1 MKLTYRHTRNACFT
15 GYVTQ
20 AIVNNLCPLLF
31 LTFQQQFS
39 ITLSQISLIITL
51 NFIIQ
56 MVVDLLSARWIDGIG
71 YRKAIVFAHAS
82 AAAGLAG
89 LCFFPLILPP
99 YTGLLI
105 ATFLNA
111 VGGGL
116 LEVLVS
122 PMVEA
127 LPSEHKEREMSLL
140 HSFYCW
146 GHMAVVILSTVYFLL
161 FGIQNWRYLPLLWAL
176 VPLMNGWVFIKA
188 PLCTLAEAGRT
199 LSVGKLIRMPLFW
212 LMFLLMICSGASE
225 QAVSQWASLFAEEG
239 LRVSKTLGDLLGPCA
254 FALLMGISR
263 VMFSRGGLSIHRALF
278 LSGLLCILSYLTIVF
293 SPWPLVSLI
302 ACAVCGFSVGVMWP
316 GVFSLSSVKL
326 PSGGTA
332 MFALLAL
339 AGDIGCCAGPSL
351 VGAVSDGLL
360 SNASGLMLDQANPEQ
375 GALRVGFFA
384 AMAFPLIL
392 SLCMLFFQKKGHAP
406 EQGSPNP

>member
-1 MKLTYRHTRNACFT
+1 MNLTYRHTRNACFT

-39 ITLSQISLIITL
+39 ISLSQISLIITV
-51 NFIIQ
+51 NFVIQ
-56 MVVDLLSARWIDGIG
+56 MLIDLLSAPLIDRIG
-71 YRKAIVFAHAS
+71 YRVSIVAAHAFTV
-82 AAAGLAG
+82 AGLAG
-89 LCFFPLILPP
+89 LCVFPFILPP

-111 VGGGL
+111 IGGGL

-161 FGIQNWRYLPLLWAL
+161 FGTKNWRFLPLLWSL
-176 VPLMNGWVFIKA
+176 VPLLNGLIFLKA
-188 PLCTLAEAGRT
+188 PLCTMAEAGRT
-199 LSVGKLIRMPLFW
+199 LSISRLIRSPLFW

-239 LRVSKTLGDLLGPCA
+239 LRVSKTVGDLLGPCA

-263 VMFSRGGLSIHRALF
+263 VMFSRGRLSIHRALF
-278 LSGLLCILSYLTIVF
+278 LSGLLCIVSYLTIVF

-326 PSGGTA
+326 PAGGTA

-360 SNASGLMLDQANPEQ
+360 SGASTLILSQANPEQ
-375 GALRVGFFA
+375 GALRIGFLA
-384 AMAFPLIL
+384 ALIFPLIL
-392 SLCMLFFQKKGHAP
+392 SLCMPFFQKNRSANKP
-406 EQGSPNP
+406 